1 MNKSHTLLTFLALN
15 APRVIY
21 LNSPRQLPCQAS
33 ISNVHNVPAGSK
45 RNPYDWVT
53 NIIYWFLLIVWIER
67 VMLLHQRNPS
77 QRLFRIRS
85 FCHLPI
91 WKQILNYKFSSA
103 SVEPSV
109 NTYKCPLSKFPLT
122 LTQCSLPFSQHVF
135 SRMECMHNVTQV
147 NSYLLICSLPDLPF
161 SLPALRFSP
170 VCT

>member
-15 APRVIY
+15 APRAIY

-33 ISNVHNVPAGSK
+33 ISNVHNVPAGIK

-53 NIIYWFLLIVWIER
+53 NIIYWFLLIIWIER
-67 VMLLHQRNPS
+67 VILLHQRNLA
-77 QRLFRIRS
+77 QRPFRMRS

-147 NSYLLICSLPDLPF
+147 NSYILICSLPDLPLYF
-161 SLPALRFSP
+161 
-170 VCT
+170 